1 MILTTLL
8 YGWSGQ
14 YLTWLIPKNYSMD
27 VFYIANDVLTFT
39 SGNPACSSS
48 TLQANSPEISVAG
61 ISRHRWWTCRQ
72 ELMAGFYELLAKQ
85 FP

>member
-48 TLQANSPEISVAG
+48 TLQS
-61 ISRHRWWTCRQ
+61 
-72 ELMAGFYELLAKQ
+72 ELARDIGSWNLSTPLVDLQTGADGGLLRATS
-85 FP
+85 